1 MEKIKY
7 PERIRELADLLA
19 QKLVVRKAKS
29 LYGAC
34 NQNLNNVIAMESDYY
49 GMTLQKSVVWKLRM
63 LQEIDTNLT
72 EHEPEVKK
80 ELAEE
85 LTKFFQGRIVR
96 IADSIFA
103 RFDRVELPNKN
114 NSVATFYG
122 KAFDTFHKEADPEFT
137 SFGAVTKAVPSPMR
151 LNLDD
156 GQHYDLGF
164 QNRSFVTWEEVES
177 ELKLVDPSGT
187 FTKVVTDMLGIDKDG
202 TP

>member
-7 PERIRELADLLA
+7 PERIRELADQLA

-29 LYGAC
+29 QYGAC
-34 NQNLNNVIAMESDYY
+34 NQNLNAVIAMESDHY
-49 GMTLQKSVVWKLRM
+49 GSLIQKNVLWKLRM
-63 LQEIDTNLT
+63 LQEIDTKLT
-72 EHEPEVKK
+72 EREPEVKK

-85 LTKFFQGRIVR
+85 LTKFFNGRIVR

-103 RFDRVELPNKN
+103 RFDRVELPNKY

-122 KAFDTFHKEADPEFT
+122 KAFDTFHKEAEPEFT
-137 SFGAVTKAVPSPMR
+137 SFGAVTKARPSPMR

-164 QNRSFVTWEEVES
+164 PNMSFVSWEEIES

-187 FTKVVTDMLGIDKDG
+187 FTKVVTDMLGVDKG
-202 TP
+202 ENS